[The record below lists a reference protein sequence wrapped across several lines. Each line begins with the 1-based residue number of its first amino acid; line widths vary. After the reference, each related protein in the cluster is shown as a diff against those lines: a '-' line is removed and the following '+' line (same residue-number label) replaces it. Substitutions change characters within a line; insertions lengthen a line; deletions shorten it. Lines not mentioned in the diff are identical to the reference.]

1 MPSLKDRATTQKVRR
16 VPGSSGRLH
25 KCADGVWEFSDDD
38 CSDDE
43 VNHTVRDRVYFFPN
57 KIKLKFRENFAFAEI
72 LIPSKSIRP
81 QDPMSTTT

>member
-25 KCADGVWEFSDDD
+25 KCADGVWEFSDDE

-43 VNHTVRDRVYFFPN
+43 VNHTVRDRVCFFPN
-57 KIKLKFRENFAFAEI
+57 TVGTPNKGIFPYLTRNLGNGK
-72 LIPSKSIRP
+72 
-81 QDPMSTTT
+81 